1 MVQKDASAE
10 RLAELMVA
18 YQGGDLA
25 AFDALFAE
33 LSVPLRNYLASL
45 ARDLARGE
53 DLMQE
58 TFLQMHRSRQTYM
71 PGRPVKALGVWY
83 RAPRLLDVATTAM
96 RRSRHETNPREE
108 LPEMPVAAL
117 AELFPAHDGLGQALA
132 LVSENRREALLLHHI
147 WGFTFREIGDMLGI
161 TERAAKLRAFRGIQT
176 LRGGSGSGHAQPG
189 TERERMRDAHAHAR
203 RGVAG

>member
-71 PGRPVKALGVWY
+71 PGRPVKPWAFGIARHVFLMS
-83 RAPRLLDVATTAM
+83 RRTAM

-117 AELFPAHDGLGQALA
+117 AELFPARDGLGQALA

-176 LRGGSGSGHAQPG
+176 LREVLGADMPNQGQSAN
-189 TERERMRDAHAHAR
+189 A
-203 RGVAG
+203 